1 MLYSQSTQG
10 VLMTHQGLEAGIKIP
25 FTGEETQVKERK

>member
-10 VLMTHQGLEAGIKIP
+10 VLMTHQGLELGLRLHLQVRRLK
-25 FTGEETQVKERK
+25 VKERK